1 MDRGTNYGGE
11 LVAGLKERGIKMMVE
26 KILNLSFFS
35 RVRYPEKENKQ
46 KKTSRFIRTF
56 RVYTFNEF
64 NRVLA
69 CEVVCK
75 SKWG

>member
-11 LVAGLKERGIKMMVE
+11 FLAGLKERGIQIMVK

-35 RVRYPEKENKQ
+35 RVRYPEKKT
-46 KKTSRFIRTF
+46 KTSRFLRTF

-75 SKWG
+75 SKSG